1 MSGSFP
7 ASAPQAIPIASAQ
20 AGACIQ
26 PAALAA
32 PNPTAVK
39 QRATRNV
46 RLTHHAVRSPLP
58 PGDRAGDRARGRLA
72 DADVSAV
79 VGQADQ
85 DWVEDYLQI
94 TNVEPGRIW

>member
-58 PGDRAGDRARGRLA
+58 QATARVIGL
-72 DADVSAV
+72 VAV
-79 VGQADQ
+79 
-85 DWVEDYLQI
+85 
-94 TNVEPGRIW
+94 